1 VATTGGRRARRWP
14 PIAPVRASPFQDR
27 DAPHAGHEVARR
39 VILGAVVRRPRPS
52 RRHGARSSPERRGR
66 WGVGVGP
73 RAGKVVHRM
82 ARIMRE
88 VRSWLAQVA
97 GAPAGRARGA
107 LRVRSVRRREDGV
120 VVVARVAC
128 VACGRGV
135 WRVWC
140 VGAEPGKETRVAC
153 VACGRGV
160 WREWRVGAEPET
172 GKETRV
178 ACVACGRGA
187 RNR

>member
-66 WGVGVGP
+66 WGVVVGP

-97 GAPAGRARGA
+97 GAPAGRA
-107 LRVRSVRRREDGV
+107 
-120 VVVARVAC
+120 AC
-128 VACGRGV
+128 VYI
-135 WRVWC
+135 
-140 VGAEPGKETRVAC
+140 
-153 VACGRGV
+153 
-160 WREWRVGAEPET
+160 
-172 GKETRV
+172 
-178 ACVACGRGA
+178 
-187 RNR
+187 